1 VWRSHG
7 QEAKRGEASGHRIP
21 WNCEAIGPFTSRV
34 RHRVVPDRDRVPDRC
49 NTSGSAV
56 DVRMTLSHECNGL
69 SARRMAVWYTWRAPS
84 LCRHVHREL
93 MRSALLDLTP
103 IIAATTC
110 NQRNYVERYSR
121 YNPQAEGT
129 QPTRKGM
136 RSPRWGLRDCAPR
149 CRPQGPR
156 PRRPRPHRSANAPR
170 PQKGLGTSNKNN
182 GHFSACP
189 AFVCRW
195 YLLPWPMREASV
207 LRKAR
212 HQCTNT
218 TTGA

>member
-56 DVRMTLSHECNGL
+56 DVCMTLSHGRHGL
-69 SARRMAVWYTWRAPS
+69 RARRMAVWYTWRAPS

-121 YNPQAEGT
+121 FRVVPYQRPYLSYLPPRSL
-129 QPTRKGM
+129 QPYF
-136 RSPRWGLRDCAPR
+136 APGDTDVDTGGEFA
-149 CRPQGPR
+149 PPFFH
-156 PRRPRPHRSANAPR
+156 PRRPLSPRRSQPSFY
-170 PQKGLGTSNKNN
+170 GLLQ
-182 GHFSACP
+182 SA
-189 AFVCRW
+189 
-195 YLLPWPMREASV
+195 
-207 LRKAR
+207 
-212 HQCTNT
+212 
-218 TTGA
+218 